1 MPVVAKELNP
11 KELDAR
17 ITATVAD
24 MGQSAQK
31 HSARIP
37 VGGRPP
43 GLMIQIT
50 PAGSASW
57 VFRATI
63 AGKRRELG
71 LGPYSPTDRS
81 RSVSLAQARKMA
93 AEIRAGRDPV
103 ADRRGTE
110 QPTTF
115 KEVAEA
121 FLSANRDG
129 WKNEKHKAQWEST
142 LATWV
147 YPRIGDKAVA
157 TIDRNAIEGV
167 LMQPVEKAGGKPLW
181 TARHETATRV
191 RQRIEKVFSYAIAR
205 DHRQDNPA
213 GWRGCL
219 EPILPKLSKEAKRRK
234 HHAALPY
241 AEAPAFIT
249 AMREREGTAAQAALF
264 AILTAARS
272 GEVRN
277 AEWIEFD
284 MARKL
289 WTIPED
295 RMKAGIEHVVPL
307 SDAAMAILSATGEN
321 DRKGL
326 VFPGRAVGKPL
337 SDMSL
342 TAVLKRMGHADLT
355 MHGFRSTFRDW
366 AGETTSHPREVIEH
380 ALAHQLADKAEAA
393 YQRGS
398 LMPKRVRLMA
408 DWAGYLCDHS
418 GATVVTMKRGAV

>member
-17 ITATVAD
+17 IVATVAE
-24 MGQSAQK
+24 MGQSGQK

-43 GLMIQIT
+43 GLMLQIT

-57 VFRATI
+57 IFRATI
-63 AGKRRELG
+63 GGKRRELG

-81 RSVSLAQARKMA
+81 RSVSLAQARKAA

-110 QPTTF
+110 QPTAF

-129 WKNEKHKAQWEST
+129 WKNDKHKAQWEST
-142 LATWV
+142 LSTWV
-147 YPRIGDKAVA
+147 YPRIGDKPVA
-157 TIDRNAIEGV
+157 TIDRNAVEAL
-167 LMQPVEKAGGKPLW
+167 LMQPVEKADGKPLW

-191 RQRIEKVFSYAIAR
+191 RQRVEAVFAYAIAR
-205 DHRQDNPA
+205 NHRSDNPA
-213 GWRGCL
+213 SRDGL
-219 EPILPKLSKEAKRRK
+219 LPILPKLSKDAKRAK

-249 AMREREGTAAQAALF
+249 ALREREGTAAQALLF
-264 AILTAARS
+264 TILTAARS

-277 AEWIEFD
+277 AEWCEID
-284 MARKL
+284 MERAA
-289 WTIPED
+289 WTIPAS
-295 RMKAGIEHVVPL
+295 RMKAGREHVVPL
-307 SDAAMAILSATGEN
+307 SDAAMAILSATVE
-321 DRKGL
+321 DERKGL
-326 VFPGRAVGKPL
+326 VFAGAKAGVPM
-337 SDMSL
+337 SDM
-342 TAVLKRMGHADLT
+342 TMAAVLKRMGRTDLT
-355 MHGFRSTFRDW
+355 VHGFRSTFRDW
-366 AGETTSHPREVIEH
+366 AGETTSHAREVIEH
-380 ALAHQLADKAEAA
+380 ALAHRLADKAEAA
-393 YQRGS
+393 YQRGT

-408 DWAGYLCDHS
+408 DWAGYLDGHD
-418 GATVVTMKRGAV
+418 GATVVAMKRSAA